1 MINSEKGKII
11 GPIKTLRGHGI
22 VKVENI
28 ASFDSSNWEVSNQII
43 RNELINRKERET
55 YGDWMKSLK
64 DEAKIVDNR
73 KYHF

>member
-1 MINSEKGKII
+1 M
-11 GPIKTLRGHGI
+11 
-22 VKVENI
+22 KVENI
-28 ASFDSSNWEVSNQII
+28 ASFDSSNWEVSKQII
-43 RNELINRKERET
+43 RNELISRKERET